1 MKRKIVLGLSIYS
14 VIFLLAGVYVVQT
27 IRSATADLDKL
38 ITLHQVEILR
48 EHYLLQIKR
57 VQSDLTLMD
66 TRYSRSFETVVMNV
80 MNMGRTIDTCFDCH
94 HSPRGT
100 ERLKDLKAETEKY
113 KDELSRVLTI
123 RANASRFS
131 AEKDA
136 AFRTGDK
143 LIVKVQDMIAITTSR
158 LAENTQKAMDQISRT
173 KYILYG
179 LVAIGPL
186 VSALLGFIFITGLT
200 RPVKVLVES
209 TRKLK
214 GGDLDH
220 RVVGLKDEFGE
231 LASSINEMAGSLK
244 EQMHKMQRTEQLV
257 VVGELAAGL
266 AHEIK
271 NPLAG
276 IKVAMQVLSEEAG
289 LSEEDRGVVKK
300 VGQEV
305 VRLESLMKNFLNF
318 AKPAKPRLAELN
330 VNNLINTILAFYVKS
345 RTAAPERPNAM
356 VIAKDLQPVPET
368 MADPMQL
375 QQIFLNIVLNAVD
388 AMPNG
393 GTLGVRTYFEKG
405 PDLIHVEISDT
416 GKGISREH
424 ADQIFQP
431 FFTTKPKGT
440 GLGLAISKQLVEQ
453 HGGTISVGSNTPV
466 GTVFRIR
473 IPLSIKPAEQE
484 A

>member
-1 MKRKIVLGLSIYS
+1 MKRKIALGLSIYS

-27 IRSATADLDKL
+27 IRTATADLDKL

-66 TRYSRSFETVVMNV
+66 TRYSRSFDTVVLNV

-94 HSPRGT
+94 HSPRGA
-100 ERLKDLKAETEKY
+100 ERLKDLKMETEKY
-113 KDELSRVLTI
+113 RDALSRVLTI
-123 RANASRFS
+123 RANAERFS
-131 AEKDA
+131 VEKDT
-136 AFRTGDK
+136 AFRTGEG
-143 LIVKVQDMIAITTSR
+143 LLVKVQDMIAITTSR

-179 LVAIGPL
+179 LVALGPL
-186 VSALLGFIFITGLT
+186 VSALLGFIFISGLT

-214 GGDLDH
+214 SGDLDH
-220 RVVGLKDEFGE
+220 RVVGLRDEFGE
-231 LASSINEMAGSLK
+231 LASAINDMAGSLK
-244 EQMHKMQRTEQLV
+244 EQMHKMQRTEQMV

-276 IKVAMQVLSEEAG
+276 IKVAMQVLAEEAS

-318 AKPAKPRLAELN
+318 AKPAKPQLSELN
-330 VNNLINTILAFYVKS
+330 LNNLLNTILAFYLKS
-345 RTAAPERPNAM
+345 RPVSPDRPNPVAI
-356 VIAKDLQPVPET
+356 VKELQPVPDT

-375 QQIFLNIVLNAVD
+375 QQIFLNLVLNAVD
-388 AMPNG
+388 AMPDG
-393 GTLGVRTYFEKG
+393 GTLGVRTSFEKG
-405 PDLIHVEISDT
+405 PDLIHIEISDT

-440 GLGLAISKQLVEQ
+440 GLGLAISKQLIEQ
-453 HGGTISVGSNTPV
+453 HGGSITAAGIPSGGSVFKIQLPLKTAAGS
-466 GTVFRIR
+466 
-473 IPLSIKPAEQE
+473 KA
-484 A
+484 

>member
-14 VIFLLAGVYVVQT
+14 VIFLLAGVYIVLT
-27 IRSATADLDKL
+27 IRTATADLDKL

-66 TRYSRSFETVVMNV
+66 TRYSRNFETVVLNV

-100 ERLKDLKAETEKY
+100 ERLKDLKLETDKY
-113 KDELSRVLTI
+113 KEELSRVLTI
-123 RANASRFS
+123 RANAGRFS

-158 LAENTQKAMDQISRT
+158 LAENTQKAMDQIART

-179 LVAIGPL
+179 LVALGPL

-214 GGDLDH
+214 SGDLDH
-220 RVVGLKDEFGE
+220 RVEGLRDEFGE

-276 IKVAMQVLSEEAG
+276 IKVAMQVLSEEAS

-330 VNNLINTILAFYVKS
+330 INSLMNTILAFYVKS
-345 RTAAPERPNAM
+345 RPGTPDRPNA
-356 VIAKDLQPVPET
+356 VIIVKELQPVPDT

-393 GTLGVRTYFEKG
+393 GTLGVLTFFEKES
-405 PDLIHVEISDT
+405 DRIHIHISDT

-440 GLGLAISKQLVEQ
+440 GLGLAISKQLIEQ
-453 HGGTISVGSNTPV
+453 HGGSIAVAGKPSGGTI
-466 GTVFRIR
+466 FKIQL
-473 IPLSIKPAEQE
+473 PLKTGPGPAS
-484 A
+484 

>member
-1 MKRKIVLGLSIYS
+1 MKRRIVIGLTLYS
-14 VIFLLAGVYVVQT
+14 VIFLAASIYVVST
-27 IRSATADLDKL
+27 IRTSSAELDRL

-66 TRYSRSFETVVMNV
+66 TRYSRDFDTVVLNV
-80 MNMGRTIDTCFDCH
+80 TNMGRTIDTCFDCH

-100 ERLKDLKAETEKY
+100 ERLRDLKLETEMY
-113 KDELSRVLTI
+113 EETLSRVFTI
-123 RANASRFS
+123 RANVARFEK
-131 AEKDA
+131 EKDA
-136 AFRTGDK
+136 AFRTGEK

-179 LVAIGPL
+179 LVALGPL
-186 VSALLGFIFITGLT
+186 VSALLAFVFITGLT

-244 EQMHKMQRTEQLV
+244 EQMYRMQRTEQMV

-276 IKVAMQVLSEEAG
+276 IKVAMQVLSEEASM
-289 LSEEDRGVVKK
+289 SEEDRGVVKK

-305 VRLESLMKNFLNF
+305 VRLESLMRNFLNF
-318 AKPAKPRLAELN
+318 AKPAKPQMSELN
-330 VNNLINTILAFYVKS
+330 VNNLLNTILAFYLKS
-345 RTAAPERPNAM
+345 RPASPDRPNA
-356 VIAKDLQPVPET
+356 VTIEKDLRPVPDT

-375 QQIFLNIVLNAVD
+375 QQIFLNLVLNAVD
-388 AMPNG
+388 AMPQG
-393 GTLGVRTYFEKG
+393 GTLGVRTSFYKETDF
-405 PDLIHVEISDT
+405 IHIEISDT

-440 GLGLAISKQLVEQ
+440 GLGLAISKQLIEQ
-453 HGGTISVGSNTPV
+453 HGGSITVSGISTG
-466 GTVFRIR
+466 GTVFTIQLPLN
-473 IPLSIKPAEQE
+473 IPSGPTA
-484 A
+484 